1 MAIQQPPPVAARPPP
16 PRRAGEE
23 SSDHE
28 LLQDL
33 VNEAVLAESS
43 NEA

>member
-1 MAIQQPPPVAARPPP
+1 MAIQQPPPVAARPP

-28 LLQDL
+28 LLQGL
-33 VNEAVLAESS
+33 VNAAVLAESS
-43 NEA
+43 NEV